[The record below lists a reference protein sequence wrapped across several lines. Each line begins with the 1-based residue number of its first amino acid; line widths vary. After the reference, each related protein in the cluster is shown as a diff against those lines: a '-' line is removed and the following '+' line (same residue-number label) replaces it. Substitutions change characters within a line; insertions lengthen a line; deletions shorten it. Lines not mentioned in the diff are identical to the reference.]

1 MRRQGRT
8 NSTIFTTILA
18 ILDYILL
25 MGLVWGNYALFACL
39 HVEDMPAAIAAAF
52 FGYLSAVVGFL
63 LLVFLFIKNRFNAFL
78 VLGLAIIS
86 YGISFVATGALS
98 EQQAVM
104 ITLIVLGIVF
114 IGIGAGMFLMA
125 ATEFNKQ
132 TGDGGLNL
140 DHVEHRGRVFG
151 QNAGVNIQTNRGPT
165 IANV

>member
-18 ILDYILL
+18 IVDFILL
-25 MGLVWGNYALFACL
+25 LGFIWGHYAFFACL
-39 HVEDMPAAIAAAF
+39 REDMPAAAVALF
-52 FGYLSAVVGFL
+52 FGYLSGLAGFL
-63 LLVFLFIKNRFNAFL
+63 LLVFLFIKNRFYGFL

-86 YGISFVATGALS
+86 CGIAFITSGALS
-98 EQQAVM
+98 EIQSAM
-104 ITLIVLGIVF
+104 ITFIVLGIVF
-114 IGIGAGMFLMA
+114 IGIGAGCFLMA